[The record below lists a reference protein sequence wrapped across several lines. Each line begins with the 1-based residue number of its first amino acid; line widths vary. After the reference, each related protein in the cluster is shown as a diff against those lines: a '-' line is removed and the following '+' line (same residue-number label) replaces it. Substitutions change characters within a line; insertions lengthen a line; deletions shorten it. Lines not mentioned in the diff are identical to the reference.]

1 MDFID
6 KLDKKL
12 SDKKNK
18 KKLKEEEE
26 RLKYEKRVEL
36 FKPIQ
41 NFCMEVYEKH
51 LADDFIKL
59 EKLFKKHTKNQK
71 AIRILFNSRGLL
83 SKLEIELTYDE
94 INYHT
99 QEIKIQFWHKD
110 KKEVSLYSNEL
121 EHIKAYKFLDTNL
134 CLRVYS
140 CTASVDY
147 TEFELKDKEKAYE
160 YFNDLFQKEIIS
172 FGEDMGVIK

>member
-1 MDFID
+1 MVFFYF
-6 KLDKKL
+6 KR
-12 SDKKNK
+12 KNK
-18 KKLKEEEE
+18 INLLQKDSEIQVSFLSRNKV
-26 RLKYEKRVEL
+26 EKIIVL
-36 FKPIQ
+36 DPPSSFVI
-41 NFCMEVYEKH
+41 
-51 LADDFIKL
+51 
-59 EKLFKKHTKNQK
+59 
-71 AIRILFNSRGLL
+71 
-83 SKLEIELTYDE
+83 
-94 INYHT
+94 
-99 QEIKIQFWHKD
+99 